1 MHICVN
7 RKLNLSIHIYVKPKA
22 TFSCTLTS
30 NRKLNLFMIILTKQ
44 GLAKAKQR
52 PHHYLLSGRQQSPMQ
67 THTQNANSP
76 WQGHGREKKGKG
88 QETTK
93 NKIRKYYLPCKAFTK
108 KKENYAK
115 NNHTAWPNTMH
126 LNKNAK
132 THGFTL
138 IIQRHGDNG
147 SKFCF
152 PLPWK
157 DQSKDHPRFLTL
169 KPHTNSHA
177 KLDPNPWEK

>member
-1 MHICVN
+1 MHIYQTQKLNLFMHICVN

-52 PHHYLLSGRQQSPMQ
+52 PLHYLLSGRQQSPMQ

-93 NKIRKYYLPCKAFTK
+93 NKVRKYYLPCRTFIK
-108 KKENYAK
+108 KKQTY
-115 NNHTAWPNTMH
+115 
-126 LNKNAK
+126 AK

-138 IIQRHGDNG
+138 
-147 SKFCF
+147 
-152 PLPWK
+152 
-157 DQSKDHPRFLTL
+157 
-169 KPHTNSHA
+169 KPHTNPHA
-177 KLDPNPWEK
+177 KLDSEPMGKVACKLKTTFIKRKRNL